1 MRKAD
6 QQDFSTPTSVEMMTV
21 LGMIEMRNDGFED
34 DRDAK

>member
-6 QQDFSTPTSVEMMTV
+6 QQDFSTPTSVEMTV